1 MHPVTAVF
9 SELDTPDGL
18 LVDEV
23 GGDLVVGGAMPGREN
38 LLPEEQPP
46 GGVPL
51 LGSLF
56 LCILLALRHGV
67 HHMVVPTA

>member
-1 MHPVTAVF
+1 MKHRKTHPVTAVF
-9 SELDTPDGL
+9 SELDTPNSL

-23 GGDLVVGGAMPGREN
+23 GSDLVVSGAVPGSEY

-56 LCILLALRHGV
+56 LCVLLTL
-67 HHMVVPTA
+67 